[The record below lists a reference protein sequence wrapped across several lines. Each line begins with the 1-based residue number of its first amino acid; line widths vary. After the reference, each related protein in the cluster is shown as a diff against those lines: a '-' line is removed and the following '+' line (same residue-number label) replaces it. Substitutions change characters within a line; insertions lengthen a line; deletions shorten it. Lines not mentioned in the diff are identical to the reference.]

1 VLDEEMACQR
11 CGGTVSESH
20 ETVPYIGPGPCVVEL
35 GHVAVRRC
43 VRCGQ
48 MGIEVPDASALDVL
62 VRRLRVEGTNAMPQL
77 VYEDGRWRI
86 SDVRRDHPRGLS
98 H

>member
-1 VLDEEMACQR
+1 V
-11 CGGTVSESH
+11 GESH

-35 GHVAVRRC
+35 RNVLVRRC
-43 VRCGQ
+43 VGCRQ

-62 VRRLRVEGTNAMPQL
+62 VRCLRVEGTTAMPPL

-86 SDVRRDHPRGLS
+86 SDVSRDYRGGPS
-98 H
+98 Q